1 MQALGVGAVYWPQLA
16 PLFEDAALVG
26 VLELELQAFWEKL
39 AAPGGARYL
48 ANDKLLRSVARL
60 PQAKL
65 LHGVAQPFGGATDDP
80 LDYLSLWRSAVDVL
94 QPAWVSEHLS
104 FNRTLQGSQVE
115 DAGFLLPPQQT
126 AGGVAQAVRNIR
138 RFSNQI
144 ARPVAFET
152 GVNYL
157 QPRAGDLE
165 DGEFFA
171 AIASEANCGILLDL
185 HNLWCNERNGRQSV
199 SDALAQMP
207 LERVWEVHLAG
218 GMELNGFSLDAH
230 SDVVPEQLVDL
241 AAEVL
246 PQLPNVGALIF
257 EILPEHAER
266 IGLDAVQ
273 RQIETLHSLWR
284 LLPPRR
290 ITVASV
296 IDYPAT
302 AAHRMKT
309 AETEPGAW
317 DRALVDAIRHGHV
330 YDSRFRDLTDDPG
343 IDVFR
348 SLIADARRSN
358 LARSMHYTIT
368 LLLVHLGSAR
378 TRELLD
384 VYFRRQP
391 PDPFVAVE
399 ADGFARFLQERLP
412 ALANEV
418 PCLAETCSFEHALIR
433 AAIRAE
439 STELSW
445 SVDPT
450 ELFGALDEGRRPL
463 GLVKLH
469 STMHVQ
475 PSAQ

>member
-1 MQALGVGAVYWPQLA
+1 MRALGVGAVYWPQLA
-16 PLFEDAALVG
+16 PVFEDAALVG

-39 AAPGGARYL
+39 AAPDGARYL
-48 ANDKLLRSVARL
+48 ANDKLLSSVARL
-60 PQAKL
+60 PQCKL

-80 LDYLSLWRSAVDVL
+80 LEYLPLWRSAVEML

-115 DAGFLLPPQQT
+115 DTGFLLPPQQT
-126 AGGVAQAVRNIR
+126 AGGVAQAVRNIQ
-138 RFSNQI
+138 RFGNEI

-157 QPRAGDLE
+157 HPRAGELK

-171 AIASEANCGILLDL
+171 AIAREANCGILLDL
-185 HNLWCNERNGRQSV
+185 HNLWCNERNGRQRV
-199 SDALAQMP
+199 SHALAQMP

-218 GMELNGFSLDAH
+218 GMELNGFCLDAH
-230 SDVVPEQLVDL
+230 SDVVPARLIDL

-246 PQLPNVGALIF
+246 PKLPNLGALIF

-266 IGLDAVQ
+266 IGLDAIQ

-290 ITVASV
+290 ISVPSV

-302 AAHRMKT
+302 TRLMKT
-309 AETEPGAW
+309 ADSEAGAW

-330 YDSRFRDLTDDPG
+330 YDSRFRDLAHDPG

-348 SLIADARRSN
+348 ILIADARRSN

-384 VYFRRQP
+384 VYFRHQP
-391 PDPFVAVE
+391 ADPFVAME

-412 ALANEV
+412 NLDDEV

-433 AAIRAE
+433 AAIRSE
-439 STELSW
+439 STEVRW

-450 ELFGALDEGRRPL
+450 ALFDALDEGRKPV
-463 GLVKLH
+463 GLVKVQ

-475 PSAQ
+475 PQ